1 MLYTCSPNC
10 TDPAHRHGRAAA
22 SKRKAVTS
30 VRASSVT
37 KGKRKTADLRID
49 IHCHYLNTTVAAKVA
64 HLKPGQYEPSVIY
77 ANALTNE
84 VNIKQMAGRAPKLS
98 SIPVRLRDM
107 DKMGI
112 DIQAVS
118 PAPFQYYYWAEPAL
132 GRTLSR
138 EVNEG
143 IAGLVAGNP
152 DRFVGIGTVPLQN
165 ADMAV
170 KELEYASKVLGLR
183 GVELNTNV
191 NGMDLTDP
199 KLKLEKFFRRAEELE
214 MPLFLHPVGFTE
226 GKRLVDH
233 YFNNVIGNPMDTT
246 IAVSHLILDG
256 VMARNPKLK
265 VVVAHGGA
273 YLAHYWARMDHAHR
287 ARADLR
293 TVIKKAPSSYLAKM
307 YFDTITFDPEMLA
320 NLVRKYGS
328 DHVMLGT
335 DYPYDMGEDDPVG
348 LIKSV
353 KGLSGAD
360 RQRIMGGNARKLF
373 KIKIKG
379 R

>member
-1 MLYTCSPNC
+1 MLFTCSAHC
-10 TDPAHRHGRAAA
+10 TDPTHRHGRAAA
-22 SKRKAVTS
+22 TKRKAVTS
-30 VRASSVT
+30 VRAAAVT
-37 KGKRKTADLRID
+37 KAKRKTADLRID
-49 IHCHYLNTTVAAKVA
+49 VHCHYLNTAVAAKVA
-64 HLKPGQYEPSVIY
+64 HLKPLQYEPSVIY

-84 VNIKQMAGRAPKLS
+84 VNSKQMKDRGAKLS
-98 SIPVRLRDM
+98 SIEVRLRDM
-107 DKMGI
+107 DKMGV
-112 DIQAVS
+112 DIQVVS
-118 PAPFQYYYWAEPAL
+118 PAPFQYYYWAEASL

-143 IAGLVAGNP
+143 IAALVAGNP
-152 DRFVGIGTVPLQN
+152 DRFVGLGTVPLQN

-191 NGMDLTDP
+191 NGLDLTDP
-199 KLKLEKFFRRAEELE
+199 SLKLEKFFRRAEELE
-214 MPLFLHPVGFTE
+214 MPLFLHPVGFTQ
-226 GKRLVDH
+226 GQRLVDH
-233 YFNNVIGNPMDTT
+233 YFNNVIGNPLDTT
-246 IAVSHLILDG
+246 SAVSHLILDG

-265 VVVAHGGA
+265 VLVAHGGA

-287 ARADLR
+287 ARADVR
-293 TVIKKAPSSYLAKM
+293 SVIKKPPSSYLAKM

-348 LIKSV
+348 HIRSV
-353 KGLSGAD
+353 KGLSAVD

-373 KIKIKG
+373 KIKG